1 MLVVGFSDACVG
13 VNKPALTNC
22 ANDIFFSAVNSGTDA
37 SCQCATVHVFIT
49 AKINVFFMN
58 RANFSDGLMGQAA
71 PPPPFS
77 SEMSIQGPHT
87 YAQRRRPQK
96 D

>member
-1 MLVVGFSDACVG
+1 MLVVGFSDTCVG

-22 ANDIFFSAVNSGTDA
+22 ANDIFFFSAVNSGTDA
-37 SCQCATVHVFIT
+37 SCQCATVHVFTT

-58 RANFSDGLMGQAA
+58 RANFSDGLMGQTA
-71 PPPPFS
+71 PLS